1 MAMMTDTHVANA
13 TAAKGAGAGF
23 FGRLAERLTRYGA
36 YRRCVAELSAL
47 SDRELGDLGLHRSMI
62 RSLAHEEA
70 YRTM

>member
-1 MAMMTDTHVANA
+1 MITDTQA
-13 TAAKGAGAGF
+13 TKAPVRGLETGF
-23 FGRLAERLTRYGA
+23 FGRLAEKLSRYGA

-70 YRTM
+70 YRNM